1 MDSSPDPASQ
11 DTIFGRI
18 LRGEIPCDQVYAD
31 DRCLAFRDVAPQAP
45 VHVLVI
51 PRQPIAQ
58 LSDASEQHQDLLGH
72 LLLVAARV
80 ARQEGLE
87 SETVA
92 SISAGSSETSGCVT
106 AGGVLWLWG
115 SGHEYMMAKG
125 EDDGEEAVPVKVRR
139 TAKFGHRKVV
149 SLHMGKNYAMLLAT
163 EDESVAVPAAA
174 NGAAA
179 APATQ

>member
-1 MDSSPDPASQ
+1 MASSPDPASQ

-31 DRCLAFRDVAPQAP
+31 DHCLAFRDVAPQAP

-58 LSDASEQHQDLLGH
+58 LSEANPEHQDLLGH

-87 SETVA
+87 SFRTVINSGA
-92 SISAGSSETSGCVT
+92 EAGQTVFHLHVHVI
-106 AGGVLWLWG
+106 GGR
-115 SGHEYMMAKG
+115 
-125 EDDGEEAVPVKVRR
+125 P
-139 TAKFGHRKVV
+139 
-149 SLHMGKNYAMLLAT
+149 LAW
-163 EDESVAVPAAA
+163 PP
-174 NGAAA
+174 G
-179 APATQ
+179 